1 MLCCFQ
7 FVWGIKMDILLGRII
22 SWKLHSHPPS
32 WRRDPVTFKKLL
44 VLKSISLC
52 NILPYYLKN
61 VLVFIQ
67 VIFSKTATKVLKI
80 LRWYLAISSPPW
92 LNSFP
97 YCIVPHFDD
106 THRQTQ
112 SGKHSI
118 AFTKLIPDHCQY
130 YVDIYLKRPFARLVN
145 DTFIQMAR
153 TSDILRADVRKRGIQ
168 THRLCIVSFHTLIR

>member
-22 SWKLHSHPPS
+22 SWKFHRHPPS

-61 VLVFIQ
+61 VLVFTQ

-97 YCIVPHFDD
+97 YCIVHWILHASPLW
-106 THRQTQ
+106 R
-112 SGKHSI
+112 HSS
-118 AFTKLIPDHCQY
+118 ATAVPM
-130 YVDIYLKRPFARLVN
+130 VN
-145 DTFIQMAR
+145 
-153 TSDILRADVRKRGIQ
+153 
-168 THRLCIVSFHTLIR
+168 IRSPLLN

>member
-1 MLCCFQ
+1 MLLERRTKASNRQVSRKQLWKIAGLHVMRVQLKEQLFQLCRVIAIFKMLCCFQ

-61 VLVFIQ
+61 VLLFTL

-92 LNSFP
+92 LNSF
-97 YCIVPHFDD
+97 H
-106 THRQTQ
+106 
-112 SGKHSI
+112 I
-118 AFTKLIPDHCQY
+118 A
-130 YVDIYLKRPFARLVN
+130 
-145 DTFIQMAR
+145 
-153 TSDILRADVRKRGIQ
+153 
-168 THRLCIVSFHTLIR
+168 